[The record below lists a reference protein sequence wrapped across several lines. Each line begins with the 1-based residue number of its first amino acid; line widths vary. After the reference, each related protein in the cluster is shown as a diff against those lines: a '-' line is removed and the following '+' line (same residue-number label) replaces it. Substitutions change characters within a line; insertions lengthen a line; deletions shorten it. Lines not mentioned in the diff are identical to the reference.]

1 MRHLTKLLAVLAAFL
16 LLAAACSESDDSGG
30 GSDDSV
36 ETEGDGGEESEADDG
51 AADDDES
58 EGADDGS
65 EGTDAGTEGDEAEGD
80 AAPTG
85 DSIVEMFAGEEWFF
99 GTVPDA
105 PVAADDSL
113 EPITIGMVNLENSP
127 AGSLCRD
134 AGRGSMPP
142 SRSSTPSSAGVD
154 GRPVELVHC
163 ITEFSPEASQACAQ
177 EMVAA
182 EVVALV
188 GGIDITS
195 NASFPVYEQN
205 GLAQLGGI
213 PANLVEQQSP
223 SAFFFSG
230 GTPGGMAAFMKHA
243 YDNGAETVLIGH
255 GEFDSFTSAAN
266 DYGAAVGRSL
276 GMEVDV
282 VAFPVV
288 GAGLPAR
295 AQPGP
300 ADRGRRRADA
310 RRRRGLRA
318 DHGPVRRSRPCAETS
333 QLYMFGACAL
343 EEVVEAAGDS
353 IEGVIFGSEGP
364 SEQTIEGDIFDE
376 VTAKY
381 ATLPAQATGTV
392 GFRGMMNLYDILL
405 ELGADGIT
413 KEAIRDVVAN
423 AVDRPS
429 YWGHPYTC
437 DGNQVPGLPA
447 LCAPQQTY
455 MTVENGE
462 IVLFG
467 DWVDTPALF
476 AAADIPG

>member
-16 LLAAACSESDDSGG
+16 LLTAACSESDDGESGDGATTTTEVVTDGDDSGG
-30 GSDDSV
+30 EDGDAGGD
-36 ETEGDGGEESEADDG
+36 EGVD
-51 AADDDES
+51 
-58 EGADDGS
+58 
-65 EGTDAGTEGDEAEGD
+65 EGTDSGADEE
-80 AAPTG
+80 AAPAG
-85 DSIVEMFAGEEWFF
+85 DSVVEMFAGEEWIF

-105 PVAADDSL
+105 PVAADPSL
-113 EPITIGMVNLENSP
+113 EPVKIGMVNLENSP
-127 AGSLCRD
+127 AGSYVEMRGATD
-134 AGRGSMPP
+134 AAITFINTELG
-142 SRSSTPSSAGVD
+142 GVD
-154 GRPVELVHC
+154 GRPIELVHC

-182 EVVALV
+182 EVVALA

-282 VAFPVV
+282 VSFPVV
-288 GAGLPAR
+288 GADFLPVLSR
-295 AQPGP
+295 AQQIG
-300 ADRGRRRADA
+300 ADA
-310 RRRRGLRA
+310 VLMLAADAACPQIMELFVDLGLR
-318 DHGPVRRSRPCAETS
+318 ETS

-343 EEVVEAAGDS
+343 EEVVEAAGDN

-364 SEQTIEGDIFDE
+364 SEQTTEGDIFDE

-381 ATLPAQATGTV
+381 ATMPAQATGTV
-392 GFRGMMNLYDILL
+392 GFRGMMNLYDVLL

-413 KEAIRDVVAN
+413 KEAIREVVDN